1 MYQFWCCTN
10 LLHWCLSFN
19 YFLTIF
25 YYLIS
30 CHYSPKVTKLHTSL
44 LSNSFTCLFYLSQQ
58 EFHVAYVLIKM
69 GNSPRPAVW
78 ALEKSKDN
86 GKTYHPWQ
94 YFSDSTTWVK
104 IHLIFSFRFVDLFL
118 KEFDWHF
125 ICKFNVLRY
134 LTWLRETTKCILW
147 SAFHPGCQ

>member
-1 MYQFWCCTN
+1 MITSYLCNIKKKTNIQESFLREPNLIKVQCTSFDDVLTYFIGVY
-10 LLHWCLSFN
+10 LLII
-19 YFLTIF
+19 FLPFSSNIF
-25 YYLIS
+25 VYYLIS
-30 CHYSPKVTKLHTSL
+30 CHYSPKGTKLHTSL

-94 YFSDSTTWVK
+94 YFSDSTT
-104 IHLIFSFRFVDLFL
+104 
-118 KEFDWHF
+118 
-125 ICKFNVLRY
+125 
-134 LTWLRETTKCILW
+134 
-147 SAFHPGCQ
+147 